1 MRGTDYGP
9 EITVGARVM
18 DIQTGELGFVHR
30 IEPRCHWGCPESSD
44 TWHPRAAYIIRDARP
59 VERTGY
65 GVLLDDGPLDWSSGY
80 VEPERLTVVPEWW
93 TGGSVVANGATPRS
107 RVPVFM
113 GSVIRYR
120 QADKDTRWWFMNR
133 PDGGWSSF
141 GYGYSSVASV
151 LGAFAVR
158 VVGFGRDAASL
169 FVRVEPVAA

>member
-9 EITVGARVM
+9 EITPGARVM

-30 IEPRCHWGCPESSD
+30 IEPRCHWGCSESSD
-44 TWHPRAAYIIRDARP
+44 AWRPRAAYIIRDARP
-59 VERTGY
+59 VKHVSRGAT
-65 GVLLDDGPLDWSSGY
+65 VDSLDWSPGY

-93 TGGSVVANGATPRS
+93 TGGSVVANGAKPRA

-120 QADKDTRWWFMNR
+120 QADKDTRWWLMNR

-141 GYGYSSVASV
+141 GYGHPSVASV
-151 LGAFAVR
+151 LGTFAVR
-158 VVGFGRDAASL
+158 VAGFGRDAASL
-169 FVRVEPVAA
+169 FVRVEPVAP